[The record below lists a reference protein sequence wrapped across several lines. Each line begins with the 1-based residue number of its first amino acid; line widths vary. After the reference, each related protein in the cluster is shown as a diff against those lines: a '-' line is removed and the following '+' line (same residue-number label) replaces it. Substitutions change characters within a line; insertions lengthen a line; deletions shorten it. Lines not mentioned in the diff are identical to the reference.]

1 MQEDLNVII
10 VDWGHGAGIPYAQA
24 TANTRVVGAYLAK
37 LIEELSSVGPPLAD
51 FHIIGHSL
59 GAHIAGYAGERLH
72 TIGQITGLFNPCGT
86 KDDSVRSL
94 QRVFTCTSIH
104 YFITINYYLH
114 CVLGREKE
122 YQCELKHLTLA
133 HTLYVHENLV
143 SVIIY
148 RCAISKSTR
157 SENVIEIS
165 VVITT

>member
-59 GAHIAGYAGERLH
+59 GAHIAGYTGERLH

-94 QRVFTCTSIH
+94 QRVFTCTCTSIH
-104 YFITINYYLH
+104 YFITVN
-114 CVLGREKE
+114 
-122 YQCELKHLTLA
+122 
-133 HTLYVHENLV
+133 
-143 SVIIY
+143 
-148 RCAISKSTR
+148 
-157 SENVIEIS
+157 
-165 VVITT
+165 